1 MKNKEK
7 IFTYLIA
14 LILIFC
20 IGTKLISCNSNSS
33 KSKMKETIEKI
44 EKENDELE
52 YISKKELDKI
62 AQTTVFVI
70 SNQKELS
77 LTQEQINKINN
88 AGNEILNTMLENI
101 QQVINDSFS
110 NKNYDSSK
118 AKKKIMQQIDS
129 YYATLKN
136 ILPEEIYN
144 KCISYSAE
152 ELKKLNSQNY
162 IQQIKEFQKAFIE
175 AEKSYEKNK
184 ELLKKHNID
193 IE

>member
-33 KSKMKETIEKI
+33 KNKMKETIEKI

-62 AQTTVFVI
+62 AQTAVFVI

-77 LTQEQINKINN
+77 LTQEQINKIDN

-101 QQVINDSFS
+101 QQVIDDSFS

-129 YYATLKN
+129 YYATLRN
-136 ILPEEIYN
+136 ILPEEFYN

-152 ELKKLNSQNY
+152 ELKELNSQNY
-162 IQQIKEFQKAFIE
+162 IQQIKNFK
-175 AEKSYEKNK
+175 KL
-184 ELLKKHNID
+184 LLKQKKVMKKTKNY
-193 IE
+193 